1 MGYHDGA
8 ADPPIPA
15 MPKARITIRLKPTVL
30 DAQGAVVRDAL
41 HSLGFQAVNDVH
53 VGRYLELDL
62 APGADE
68 AQVREMC
75 QQLLANPIIEQYSVS
90 LSDE

>member
-1 MGYHDGA
+1 
-8 ADPPIPA
+8 

-30 DAQGAVVRDAL
+30 DAQGAVVKNAL
-41 HSLGFQAVNDVH
+41 HSLGFESVEDVH
-53 VGRYLELDL
+53 MGKYIELEL

-75 QQLLANPIIEQYSVS
+75 QKLLANPVIEQYSITMNGTTGP
-90 LSDE
+90 EK

>member
-1 MGYHDGA
+1 
-8 ADPPIPA
+8 

-41 HSLGFQAVNDVH
+41 HSLGFEGVNDVH
-53 VGRYLELDL
+53 MGRYIELDL

-75 QQLLANPIIEQYSVS
+75 EQLLANPIIEQYAVMMS
-90 LSDE
+90 EE

>member
-1 MGYHDGA
+1 
-8 ADPPIPA
+8 

-30 DAQGAVVRDAL
+30 DAQGAVVKNAL
-41 HSLGFQAVNDVH
+41 QSLGFDSVQDVH
-53 VGRYLELDL
+53 MGKYIELDL

-75 QQLLANPIIEQYSVS
+75 RKLLTNPIIEQYSIAMS
-90 LSDE
+90 GEG